1 MTVVTKILDDISQA
15 STMSLRMNDISDRQN
30 ELQNEVDTQSEN
42 IDSTMMATTEIYEQT
57 L

>member
-1 MTVVTKILDDISQA
+1 
-15 STMSLRMNDISDRQN
+15 MNDISNRQS
-30 ELQNEVDTQSEN
+30 ELQNEVDTQSES

>member
-1 MTVVTKILDDISQA
+1 MTVVTKILDDISQS